1 MCPMLQQQKKQK
13 PRICQ
18 IFHIKPKMCYVQERA
33 RFTIEKATKD
43 YLIQLINVCTRYI
56 TNFGDCMRAHC
67 TLSARV
73 NAFFFVLVC
82 VFSSSLLHLL
92 HLLCCCAFFIWLL
105 LLIFLI
111 FFLFVFICCKPPPLS
126 LLFAVCCCRIRLIII
141 FVVDV

>member
-1 MCPMLQQQKKQK
+1 MCPMLQQQKEQK

-18 IFHIKPKMCYVQERA
+18 IFHIKPKMCYVQESA

-56 TNFGDCMRAHC
+56 TNFGDCMRARC

-92 HLLCCCAFFIWLL
+92 LMLLC
-105 LLIFLI
+105 IFH
-111 FFLFVFICCKPPPLS
+111 FTTSSHFLNFLSFCVHMLQALPLS
-126 LLFAVCCCRIRLIII
+126 LLFAVCCCLIRLIII